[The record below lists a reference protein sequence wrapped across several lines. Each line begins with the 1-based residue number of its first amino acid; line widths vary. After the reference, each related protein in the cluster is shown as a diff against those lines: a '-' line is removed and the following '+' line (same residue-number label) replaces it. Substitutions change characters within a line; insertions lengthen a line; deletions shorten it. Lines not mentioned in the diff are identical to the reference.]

1 MFDSE
6 RLIRAI
12 GPSVLVDGG
21 FLRFDIALGAWAGDQ
36 DENGLAGNAQL
47 EGAIYSGGRCVRH
60 LKGVAIRA
68 TAIVGDVD
76 DIPLLDALAIRV
88 RPNGQAAR
96 IYPLGSILSGVKFAG
111 FGGVAP
117 AVAGV
122 GTQQSPG
129 PLALPMPLD
138 FNSDNDQV
146 VVSDIAGAAPV
157 FTAAL
162 QLILHVQGI
171 GSVGR
176 ELPTFIDHPCQP
188 RQPAV

>member
-21 FLRFDIALGAWAGDQ
+21 FLRFRIALGAWAGDQ

-96 IYPLGSILSGVKFAG
+96 IYPLGSILSGVKFALANAVDT
-111 FGGVAP
+111 VA
-117 AVAGV
+117 AIGM
-122 GTQQSPG
+122 QSQG
-129 PLALPMPLD
+129 ACALPMPLD

-162 QLILHVQGI
+162 QLILHVQGV